1 MDTFV
6 IALPPRQ
13 TANER
18 ADKTSDSI
26 LVASYSVSLFP
37 ILPLSN
43 SYSWDSY
50 ENYHSHGALSLLENF
65 NNFLSFVLEVL
76 NILPYHPH
84 DIACLILEVYFHV
97 LQEYNDKYSP
107 FFPT

>member
-65 NNFLSFVLEVL
+65 SCFQAKRGMLWTPNFLR
-76 NILPYHPH
+76 
-84 DIACLILEVYFHV
+84 VYFTTII
-97 LQEYNDKYSP
+97 
-107 FFPT
+107 F